1 MAAPS
6 YIFTIERVAQMLSES
21 EELLEEIA
29 LDMDPEHG
37 CIGVMGLGDDSTTA
51 FTPDGVDYLREMI
64 PEYKKQR

>member
-6 YIFTIERVAQMLSES
+6 FIFTIARVAQMLGES

-51 FTPDGVDYLREMI
+51 FTPDGVDHLREMI